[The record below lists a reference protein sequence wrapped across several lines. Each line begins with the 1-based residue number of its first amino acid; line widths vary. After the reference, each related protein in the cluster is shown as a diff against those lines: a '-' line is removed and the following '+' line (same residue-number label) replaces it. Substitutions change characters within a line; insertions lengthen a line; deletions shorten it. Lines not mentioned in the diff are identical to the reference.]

1 MRTKILR
8 FEQETANTDA
18 IDKDI
23 AKEVHRIENE
33 GFIVFDVQLV
43 IGRDAPANM
52 TDIQKKFSA
61 VALLLYDEPEEE
73 ESEE

>member
-23 AKEVHRIENE
+23 AKEVHKIESE
-33 GFIVFDVQLV
+33 GFIVFDVQLSV
-43 IGRDAPANM
+43 GRDSVEGSKRYAA
-52 TDIQKKFSA
+52 T
-61 VALLLYDEPEEE
+61 VLLLYDQPEE
-73 ESEE
+73 ESED